1 MQALLLLSVFI
12 YCSVIA
18 LMHGIHLSPQQM
30 YSARGLLLHPQL
42 TPAQRLHVQNLLYRS
57 HEKWAIKQAKEF
69 KQFHK
74 YKCRDVSLDELVL
87 SGKMGLFKSS
97 RKYDGR
103 AGFTRFAE
111 IYVKSELIRTMT
123 ARLSFTSGIS
133 RTARMAKNK
142 NPTNVTR
149 VLEQI
154 DNLVETLPA
163 ADGRPL
169 VKIHEQEYYAK
180 IWTKI
185 NQFDDA
191 FTKRVFWLKYDHEF
205 KTQRSNREVA
215 ELMCCSEEFVRLT
228 LEQGKST
235 LREKV

>member
-1 MQALLLLSVFI
+1 MQALLILSVI
-12 YCSVIA
+12 ICGSAIA

-42 TPAQRLHVQNLLYRS
+42 TPAQRMHVQNLLYRS
-57 HEKWAIKQAKEF
+57 HEKWSVKKAKEF

-74 YKCRDVSLDELVL
+74 YKCGDISLDELIL

-103 AGFTRFAE
+103 TGFTRFAE

-123 ARLSFTSGIS
+123 TRLSFTSGIS
-133 RTARMAKNK
+133 RTARMARK

-149 VLEQI
+149 VLKQI
-154 DNLVETLPA
+154 DDLVETLQA
-163 ADGRPL
+163 VDRRPL
-169 VKIHEQEYYAK
+169 LRIQAEEYYAN
-180 IWTKI
+180 IWAKI

-191 FTKRVFWLKYDHEF
+191 FTKRVFWLKYTHEF

-228 LEQGKST
+228 LEQGKIA

>member
-1 MQALLLLSVFI
+1 MQALLLISVFI
-12 YCSVIA
+12 YFSVIA
-18 LMHGIHLSPQQM
+18 LIHSIHLSSQQM

-57 HEKWAIKQAKEF
+57 HEKWAVKKAKEF

-74 YKCRDVSLDELVL
+74 YKCGDISLDELVL

-111 IYVKSELIRTMT
+111 IYVKSELIRAMT
-123 ARLSFTSGIS
+123 SRLSFTSGIS

-142 NPTNVTR
+142 NTTNITR
-149 VLEQI
+149 VLKQI
-154 DNLVETLPA
+154 ENLVETLPA
-163 ADGRPL
+163 VDRRPL
-169 VKIHEQEYYAK
+169 LQIQTEEYYAN
-180 IWTKI
+180 IWAKI
-185 NQFDDA
+185 NQFDNA

-215 ELMCCSEEFVRLT
+215 ELMCCSEEFARLT
-228 LEQGKST
+228 LEQGKSS